1 MNLKSIAWSMTVT
14 IAANKPRICIRA
26 DGWIRHDGG
35 DRPVILPN
43 GAPFD
48 VQWTD
53 GHVMMSNRHYF
64 WRDTGC
70 RSDVSFWRFSD
81 VA

>member
-1 MNLKSIAWSMTVT
+1 M
-14 IAANKPRICIRA
+14 NKPRIRIRA

-35 DRPVILPN
+35 ERPGIIPK
-43 GAPFD
+43 GAAFD
-48 VQWTD
+48 IQWDD
-53 GHVMMSNRHYF
+53 GHVMPHQSSYA
-64 WRDTGC
+64 WISIDC